1 MARNLIS
8 QRVTVRFEEFER
20 YDPMSDRSVIR
31 FMAITN
37 FGTYHAEVPMYE
49 GRSKRVNRERFKQ
62 RAIQMI
68 QDGIDPHEISM
79 TEH

>member
-1 MARNLIS
+1 MARNVT
-8 QRVTVRFEEFER
+8 QRIAVRFEEFER
-20 YDPMSDRSVIR
+20 YDPMTDREMIR
-31 FMAITN
+31 FMAITGM
-37 FGTYHAEVPMYE
+37 GTYHAEVPMYE
-49 GRSKRVNRERFKQ
+49 GRSKRQHRERFRQ